1 MKKKSPLVQFFFLN
15 LIIYIIQRILCS
27 VLYAATASG
36 IELNELSN
44 HTFQ

>member
-1 MKKKSPLVQFFFLN
+1 MKKHRPLISLFI

-36 IELNELSN
+36 IELNEFSN
-44 HTFQ
+44 QTFQW